1 MYEKNQWRRSSQ
13 NVITDLVFLFNTSP
27 PEPFGGKIADYISK
41 CIFFNEMIEFQLRF
55 HFKFVRKVPT
65 DNKLALVRVMAW
77 HRAGDKPLHEP
88 MLTQFIDAYMRH

>member
-41 CIFFNEMIEFQLRF
+41 CIFFNENDWISIKISLEFV
-55 HFKFVRKVPT
+55 HKVPT